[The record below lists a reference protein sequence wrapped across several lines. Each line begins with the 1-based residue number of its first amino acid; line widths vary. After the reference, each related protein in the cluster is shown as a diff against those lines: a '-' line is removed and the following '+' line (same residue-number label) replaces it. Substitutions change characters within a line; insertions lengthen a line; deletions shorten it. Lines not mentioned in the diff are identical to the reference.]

1 MSEKILLVDDEPN
14 IIASLKRSLRK
25 EKFDIFSANS
35 ALEALSLLEKTNI
48 DVVISDEQMPG
59 MLGSEFLALVRKKYP
74 ETVRIILTGQAS
86 LQAAIRAINQGE
98 IYRFLMKP
106 CNDVDLIVT
115 IRQALQQKEMLLK
128 MNQLYKAYKSKS
140 KLLDKLEQ
148 EHPGI
153 SDVYKDNDGSVIIKD
168 IPENYGDLIKEL
180 T

>member
-106 CNDVDLIVT
+106 CNDVDLVVT
-115 IRQALQQKEMLLK
+115 IRQALQQKRMLLK
-128 MNQLYKAYKSKS
+128 MNQLYNAYKQKS
-140 KLLDKLEQ
+140 HQLDKLEQ

-153 SDVYKDNDGSVIIKD
+153 TNICKASNGAIVIED
-168 IPENYGDLIKEL
+168 IAESYEDLLNEMN
-180 T
+180 